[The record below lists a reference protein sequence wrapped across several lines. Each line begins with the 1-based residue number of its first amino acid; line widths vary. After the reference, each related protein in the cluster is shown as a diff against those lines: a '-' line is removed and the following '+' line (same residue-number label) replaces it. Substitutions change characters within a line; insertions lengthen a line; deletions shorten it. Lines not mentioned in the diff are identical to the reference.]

1 MYACLYVTR
10 IEQNSFLHD
19 VQKAGCQSPQF
30 IMTLGSKSSL
40 FPSSCSLCTSAYL
53 RLVAREGL
61 AVLLSTPLS
70 NASSWIWN
78 VRYQCC
84 CQPHV
89 VHDWRSF
96 PSRSLVDE
104 LQEPSLGVR
113 FPVASQNHSNIFK
126 SNNNTSSIQIQRQTL
141 FDYDMDSYADVCEQN
156 KTRTKSL
163 RPPVYHTDPCFVIA
177 VELNA
182 IYTNRQK
189 RSNSERR

>member
-19 VQKAGCQSPQF
+19 VRKAGCQLPQF
-30 IMTLGSKSSL
+30 IMTFESKSSL
-40 FPSSCSLCTSAYL
+40 FPSSCSFCTSAYL

-104 LQEPSLGVR
+104 LQEPSLCVR
-113 FPVASQNHSNIFK
+113 FPVASQIIQTYSNQTAKLLQFK
-126 SNNNTSSIQIQRQTL
+126 YKCKLCLTMTL
-141 FDYDMDSYADVCEQN
+141 DSYADVCEQN

-163 RPPVYHTDPCFVIA
+163 RPQVYHTDSCFVIA

-182 IYTNRQK
+182 IYTNIQK
-189 RSNSERR
+189 RSNSERP